1 MITINDKEYAPED
14 LTPEQMAIFNQA
26 ISAQKQ
32 AVVAESNAQ
41 IFRVAEASFAEALK
55 SSIDASE
62 KAIADAAL
70 TSAQ

>member
-14 LTPEQMAIFNQA
+14 LTPEQMAIFKQAMSAQNQA
-26 ISAQKQ
+26 LA
-32 AVVAESNAQ
+32 AESNAQ

-62 KAIADAAL
+62 KAAIESPKSVAN
-70 TSAQ
+70 

>member
-1 MITINDKEYAPED
+1 MITINDKKYDPED
-14 LTPEQMAIFNQA
+14 LTPEQRQIFNQA

-55 SSIDASE
+55 ASIDASE
-62 KAIADAAL
+62 KPIVDAEI
-70 TSAQ
+70 SSVQ